1 MVTLETV
8 AGIVVVEG
16 PSIVHAR
23 SEKVEGYEV
32 GHGVW
37 GVKEKVRDWG
47 AQLHAVERA
56 VESMASTSFWADVG
70 GEKASRISRI
80 GKRHRFM
87 LERFVLVR
95 DVSIDGSIRLIGMVK
110 RKTYSQ
116 CLDQTLSTL
125 SVKIELRKKYLLFF
139 VSL

>member
-56 VESMASTSFWADVG
+56 VESMASTSFWATVDV
-70 GEKASRISRI
+70 KVISRISRI
-80 GKRHRFM
+80 GKRQRFI
-87 LERFVLVR
+87 LERFVLDVR
-95 DVSIDGSIRLIGMVK
+95 DASIAGSIRLIKKERLFVK
-110 RKTYSQ
+110 NPFDETCSQ
-116 CLDQTLSTL
+116 YVNQNLSNPK
-125 SVKIELRKKYLLFF
+125 SCY
-139 VSL
+139 